1 MEDRFGKTP
10 QVVQDFLLKETDMAV
25 LRGLTKAAWQAA
37 SLEDFLALLDKAQR
51 DKTH

>member
-1 MEDRFGKTP
+1 M
-10 QVVQDFLLKETDMAV
+10 QDFLLKETDMAV